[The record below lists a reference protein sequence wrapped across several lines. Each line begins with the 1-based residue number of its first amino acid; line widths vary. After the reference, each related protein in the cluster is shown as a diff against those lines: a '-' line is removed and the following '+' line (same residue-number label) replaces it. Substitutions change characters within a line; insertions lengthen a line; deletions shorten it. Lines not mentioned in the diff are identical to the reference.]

1 MSTMSPEFPIRII
14 DDEGECTVIESAEHL
29 LEVVDSI
36 DSTDPAQRVWVR
48 DVLDRTVRLKMRHGF
63 IELLEVLS

>member
-1 MSTMSPEFPIRII
+1 MSPEFPIRII